1 VFLPPG
7 KGVLELRYR
16 PREFDLGLALAG
28 GALLALAAGLA
39 VSRLYRPRRGGP
51 D

>member
-16 PREFDLGLALAG
+16 PRELDLGLALAG
-28 GALLALAAGLA
+28 GALLALAAGLVA
-39 VSRLYRPRRGGP
+39 SGLHRRRPGGP